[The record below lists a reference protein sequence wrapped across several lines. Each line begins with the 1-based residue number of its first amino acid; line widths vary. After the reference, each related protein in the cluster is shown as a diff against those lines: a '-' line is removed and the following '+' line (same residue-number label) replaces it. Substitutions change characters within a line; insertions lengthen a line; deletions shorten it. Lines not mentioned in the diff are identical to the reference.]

1 MKNNIIINKDYDEEI
16 SCPLGKDKKFKF
28 TFSKNGQK
36 KLHPLDNNFILNI
49 EKPNNTNEDKKNK
62 INKKGTLF
70 LVILILLSIIII
82 CLFIGLLILKN
93 KINKLKK
100 EEIEKD
106 TNRAKIE
113 LKNCIKI
120 DSGDINV
127 GGTNEIDKSKAFID
141 ADGKLNY
148 ISEKSLFNEEILS
161 DIAKI
166 AIQIENNPNGAYY
179 INNRMASN
187 PQANYIENS
196 IVIGYF
202 AILEKK
208 EDSLNLTDIKSF
220 TYGLNHFIVDK
231 EIIEAMASY
240 TRKSNGTIIFKKTY
254 AIIMLDKDN
263 EKLTY
268 NLYTRNGILLLTYL
282 KENYLE
288 CIGVY
293 GYFDGNKNIAFPEY
307 IQNAI
312 SEALKNIESKY
323 PKYKLSSLINQCS

>member
-166 AIQIENNPNGAYY
+166 AIQIENNPNGAYR
-179 INNRMASN
+179 INDMIVSN
-187 PQANYIENS
+187 PQADYIENS

-202 AILEKK
+202 DILEKK
-208 EDSLNLTDIKSF
+208 EGSLNLTDIKSF
-220 TYGLNHFIVDK
+220 T
-231 EIIEAMASY
+231 
-240 TRKSNGTIIFKKTY
+240 
-254 AIIMLDKDN
+254 
-263 EKLTY
+263 
-268 NLYTRNGILLLTYL
+268 
-282 KENYLE
+282 
-288 CIGVY
+288 
-293 GYFDGNKNIAFPEY
+293 
-307 IQNAI
+307 
-312 SEALKNIESKY
+312 
-323 PKYKLSSLINQCS
+323 

>member
-49 EKPNNTNEDKKNK
+49 EKPNNNNENKKNK

-100 EEIEKD
+100 EEIGKD

-166 AIQIENNPNGAYY
+166 AIQIENNPNGAYR
-179 INNRMASN
+179 INDMIVSN
-187 PQANYIENS
+187 PQADYIENS

-202 AILEKK
+202 DILEKK
-208 EDSLNLTDIKSF
+208 EGSLNLTDIKSF
-220 TYGLNHFIVDK
+220 T
-231 EIIEAMASY
+231 
-240 TRKSNGTIIFKKTY
+240 
-254 AIIMLDKDN
+254 
-263 EKLTY
+263 
-268 NLYTRNGILLLTYL
+268 
-282 KENYLE
+282 
-288 CIGVY
+288 
-293 GYFDGNKNIAFPEY
+293 
-307 IQNAI
+307 
-312 SEALKNIESKY
+312 
-323 PKYKLSSLINQCS
+323 